1 MYRIGGLFLFNRKG
15 RKRSLLLSLST
26 GATALAVVAGIVGAP
41 GEAFRASLEGLQIW
55 WQNVFPGLLPPLL
68 LAELLAASGLLHGIA
83 AFAEPLTRGLFR
95 LPGAAGWAI
104 AFGWSAGIPAGAKE
118 TARLRENGL
127 LRENDVDTALLVSHM
142 PNPFLVVLVIGYG
155 FLRSPS
161 LGWAIAFGLWTAT
174 LLTGFAW
181 ARIAKP
187 RAPKVPSIPLTHPV
201 ALVQRAVRATMDARA
216 DDGRPLGKQL
226 ADSVTNAVGTLMTL
240 GGLMMMSAVV
250 VRLIQ
255 LFAPGNDVWLAFP
268 GLYEMNLGAFES
280 SRSALFSAAPASA
293 AALIAAALAWSGW
306 SGLLQAR
313 AAFGNE
319 FPFPWA
325 KVVASRLLLSAVA
338 LFTTYG
344 IATLALSEQAS
355 GLMTGLLPVSSAAT
369 EAWATGTP
377 LPNGWTRLPDGIA
390 VSLASFAV
398 FLLLALAA
406 AAIRPG
412 APKPP
417 LKPRDEQAPSGK
429 TPPL

>member
-1 MYRIGGLFLFNRKG
+1 MFNRKG
-15 RKRSLLLSLST
+15 RKRSLLLTLVT
-26 GATALAVVAGIVGAP
+26 GTAALAIVAGIVASP

-68 LAELLAASGLLHGIA
+68 LAELLAASGLLHGFA
-83 AFAEPLTRGLFR
+83 AIAEPLTRRLFR

-127 LRENDVDTALLVSHM
+127 LRDSDVDTALLVSHM

-161 LGWAIAFGLWTAT
+161 LGWAIAFGLWIAT
-174 LLTGFAW
+174 LLTGFVW

-187 RAPKVPSIPLTHPV
+187 RSPNVPSLPVTQPV
-201 ALVQRAVRATMDARA
+201 AFVQRAVRATMDARS

-226 ADSVTNAVGTLMTL
+226 ADAVTNAVSTLMTL
-240 GGLMMMSAVV
+240 GGLIMMSAVV

-280 SRSALFSAAPASA
+280 SRSALFTVAPAGA
-293 AALIAAALAWSGW
+293 AALIAATLAWSGW

-313 AAFGNE
+313 AAFGSE

-325 KVVASRLLLSAVA
+325 KVVASRLLLSAAA
-338 LFTTYG
+338 LGITYG
-344 IATLALSEQAS
+344 IATYALSEQAS
-355 GLMTGLLPVSSAAT
+355 GWLTGLLPVTSAAT
-369 EAWATGTP
+369 EAWATGGP
-377 LPNGWTRLPDGIA
+377 LPNGWTRLPDSIA
-390 VSLASFAV
+390 VSLASFGV
-398 FLLLALAA
+398 FILLALIA
-406 AAIRPG
+406 AAIRPQP
-412 APKPP
+412 PKSPP
-417 LKPRDEQAPSGK
+417 TPRDRSSTSNEI
-429 TPPL
+429 PPQL